1 MAGHVYALLVGID
14 AYTGL
19 VPPLAGCVNDV
30 TAFGAVLQGRVA
42 AEDLSMVTI
51 TDEDATRQ
59 TVMTQFATHL
69 GQAGA
74 QDVALFYYSG
84 HGAHQDA
91 PEELWDFEPDH
102 QNETLVLVDSRDPGG
117 WDLADKELAV
127 LIAQVAASGCHL
139 LVVLD
144 CCHSGDA
151 TRDVDEVVRQAPPD
165 PRHRPI
171 ESFLAGT
178 VEQAAA
184 QAAAAAAGATT
195 RDLDQAPR
203 ERWTPPAGRHVLLAA
218 CRSSEKAKEI
228 RTQGQHRGAMSAA
241 LEKALLQ
248 SEGTPSYRDVLL
260 MVTSQVTT
268 TVREQHP
275 QFETVDSNELD
286 RPFLGGAIPDTPRP
300 LTLSR
305 RPEGWTIDSG
315 AVHGVPEPITVGD
328 TTDTTEL
335 AIYPL
340 SAPGRG
346 EPLAIAVVTRVL
358 PDRSVVTVTPDLDP
372 SSIYRAVVTSIPL
385 RPLSVAVAGDAA
397 GTAALRAAADNADST
412 LIDLIE
418 ASDRAPDGTPVTADL
433 QVEATPGG
441 FVITRPGLVR
451 PLVPVVAGE
460 GREGRTIE
468 ALEHVA
474 RWLRLSSLTNPTSRL
489 ATNAVHVSVVTAEGR
504 TDDGGTVE
512 IAYVNETPPKFTVT
526 LENTTTE
533 PLWAALLDLT
543 DSYGI
548 YTDAFAAGRVALGPG
563 EETSLELGGEV
574 PDTLW
579 KEGTVTVTDRLI
591 VVTSTIEFDPRS
603 LQQGDLAVSTVPG
616 PDGADSPGGATTR
629 SAFTPRST
637 LERMLGH
644 VTTRRL
650 PPRTTEAVADWRTNR
665 IDVVTSRPRP

>member
-30 TAFGAVLQGRVA
+30 NAFGAVLQGRVA

-563 EETSLELGGEV
+563 EATSLELGGEV

-616 PDGADSPGGATTR
+616 PDGADGPGGATTR

>member
-14 AYTGL
+14 AYTGM

-30 TAFGAVLQGRVA
+30 MAFGTVLRNRVP
-42 AEDLSMVTI
+42 AEDLGLVTI
-51 TDEDATRQ
+51 TDEDATRA
-59 TVMTQFATHL
+59 TVTTEFARHL

-74 QDVALFYYSG
+74 DDVALFYYSG

-91 PEELWDFEPDH
+91 PQELWPFEPDH
-102 QNETLVLVDSRDPGG
+102 ENETLVLVDSREPGG

-151 TRDVDEVVRQAPPD
+151 TRDVDEVVRQAPSD
-165 PRHRPI
+165 SRHRPI
-171 ESFLAGT
+171 ETFLTGT

-184 QAAAAAAGATT
+184 QAAAATGGTAT

-228 RTQGQHRGAMSAA
+228 RSQGQQRGAMSAA
-241 LEKALLQ
+241 LERTLVQ

-275 QFETVDSNELD
+275 QFETVDSSELD
-286 RPFLGGAIPDTPRP
+286 RPFLGGSIPDTPRP

-305 RPEGWTIDSG
+305 RPEGWVIDSG
-315 AVHGVPEPITVGD
+315 AVHGIPDPL
-328 TTDTTEL
+328 TTGGTSDTTEL
-335 AIYPL
+335 AIYAL
-340 SAPGRG
+340 SAAAHA
-346 EPLAIAVVTRVL
+346 EPLATAVVTQVL
-358 PDRSVVTVTPDLDP
+358 PDRSVVSVTPDLDT

-385 RPLSVAVAGDAA
+385 KPLSVAVTGDAT
-397 GTAALRAAADNADST
+397 GTAALRAAAANADST
-412 LIDLIE
+412 LVELIDTTG
-418 ASDRAPDGTPVTADL
+418 AAPGTPDL
-433 QVEATPGG
+433 QVEATAAG
-441 FVITRPGLVR
+441 FVITRPGVVR
-451 PLVPVVAGE
+451 PLVPVVEGA
-460 GREGRTIE
+460 GREGRTIA

-474 RWLRLSSLTNPTSRL
+474 RWLRLSGLANPLSRIP
-489 ATNAVHVSVVTAEGR
+489 TNAVHLTVITAEGSL
-504 TDDGGTVE
+504 DDGGTVE
-512 IAYVNETPPKFTVT
+512 IAYVDDTPPTFT
-526 LENTTTE
+526 LNLQNTTKE

-548 YTDAFAAGRVALGPG
+548 YTDAFPAGRVALAPG
-563 EETSLELGGEV
+563 EETSLDLGGEV
-574 PDTLW
+574 PDVLW

-603 LQQGDLAVSTVPG
+603 LQQGDLAVSTLPG
-616 PDGADSPGGATTR
+616 TGGAADGSGGETTR

-637 LERMLGH
+637 LERMFGQ
-644 VTTRRL
+644 VATRRL
-650 PPRTTEAVADWRTNR
+650 APRTTETVSDWRTKR
-665 IDVVTSRPRP
+665 IDVVTSRPRT